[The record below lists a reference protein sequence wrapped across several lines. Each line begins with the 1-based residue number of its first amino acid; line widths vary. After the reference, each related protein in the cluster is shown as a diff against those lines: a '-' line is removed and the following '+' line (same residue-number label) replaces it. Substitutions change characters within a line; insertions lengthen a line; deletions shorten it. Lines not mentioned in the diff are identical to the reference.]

1 MASLE
6 VLRCPNCGATAKAN
20 ADCPYCGVALVFARS
35 AATTTTNATPELVIS
50 ALKCTRCGAG
60 NGLDTAHCS
69 QCGTSLRRPCPSCGR
84 KVYLAARHCG
94 GCGAPMPNAD
104 SAVPELMRARQ
115 MMKTGDLEGAEGVLV
130 AASHT
135 PDNPHVHDALL
146 MLGRLKLEQAR
157 KLRGDVR
164 FTALHERKLLEA
176 LSHAD
181 EVRMNTTRREHV
193 DFAQALRNE
202 AESVLRPPRAKSN
215 AGNLIMM
222 IIGIIGLIFA
232 LSHC

>member
-1 MASLE
+1 MANLE
-6 VLRCPNCGATAKAN
+6 VLRCPNCGATANAN

-35 AATTTTNATPELVIS
+35 GATTNAAPELVIS
-50 ALKCTRCGAG
+50 ALKCMRCGAG
-60 NGLDTAHCS
+60 NGLDTSHCS

-94 GCGAPMPNAD
+94 GCGASMPNAD
-104 SAVPELMRARQ
+104 SAVPELMRARE
-115 MMKTGDLEGAEGVLV
+115 MMKAGDLEGAEGVLV

-135 PDNPHVHDALL
+135 PDNPHIHDALL

-193 DFAQALRNE
+193 EFAQALRNE
-202 AESVLRPPRAKSN
+202 AESVLRPPPAKAQ
-215 AGNLIMM
+215 AG
-222 IIGIIGLIFA
+222 GIIVTVASLLFIIVL
-232 LSHC
+232 LSRC